1 MNEQDNVYSLYEAG
15 VHELL
20 SRIGPKHRLYSN
32 ALVYQERLHENIK
45 QSRSQGTDALQA
57 ERRRIINELNKLAV
71 CVLGTSLSE
80 LCAQIKLAEEQ
91 GPTDSSSNII
101 DPLLSAKPGPE
112 GPVHQ
117 LLENVI
123 NARPC
128 ADCETLLRLCREAVE
143 CARKHGDQT
152 ELALA
157 CLYQAEAEAR
167 NNQLET
173 GVKLAERARQVFEM
187 QGDHH
192 NAMVAQLLLARLRV
206 ARDLGGAR
214 VQYLKAL
221 DCCQKLESHKKE
233 CAQSEEALLY
243 RQITQEI
250 QRVLRVLSRMIE
262 EAHTAGY
269 VSSSIP
275 ILQLSEGPDAIC
287 ASSQVIDYVAS
298 GEFRVEGHTYI
309 LYPLNQTVRHT
320 LELENRAVYFAL
332 RVPEDGWLDPAS
344 KQGDYALVQRETRVT
359 QEGPAVLWT
368 KDEWV
373 AGRFE
378 RDTEGNIRFF
388 PQPARIIGSQKV
400 EPRTAVAL
408 LKRAPPRSP

>member
-45 QSRSQGTDALQA
+45 QSRSQDTDALQA

-143 CARKHGDQT
+143 CARKHGNQT

-167 NNQLET
+167 NDQRET
-173 GVKLAERARQVFEM
+173 GIRLAERARRILEM

-192 NAMVAQLLLARLRV
+192 NVMVAQLLLAHLRE
-206 ARDLGGAR
+206 AHDSGNAR
-214 VQYLKAL
+214 VEYLKAL
-221 DCCQKLESHKKE
+221 DCCQKLESDQKE
-233 CAQSEEALLY
+233 IAQNKEALAY
-243 RQITQEI
+243 GQITEEI
-250 QRVLRVLSRMIE
+250 RHALEDASRVTEGKPIPRYGLSS
-262 EAHTAGY
+262 T
-269 VSSSIP
+269 IP
-275 ILQLSEGPDAIC
+275 ILQLSDGPDVIFAP
-287 ASSQVIDYVAS
+287 SGVIDYVAPDD
-298 GEFRVEGHTYI
+298 FRIKGRPYF
-309 LYPLNQTVRHT
+309 LYPLDRTGSHT
-320 LELENRAVYFAL
+320 LELRADMVFAL
-332 RVPEDGWLDPAS
+332 RVPHDGWLDPAS
-344 KQGDYALVQRETRVT
+344 KEGDYALVQQESKATE
-359 QEGPAVLWT
+359 EGPAVLWAES
-368 KDEWV
+368 EWV
-373 AGRFE
+373 TGHFE
-378 RDTEGNIRFF
+378 RDREGNVRFS
-388 PQPARIIGSQKV
+388 PQPPRIIGAQKD
-400 EPRTAVAL
+400 EPRQAVAL
-408 LKRAPPRSP
+408 LKRTPKRSP